1 MSMSKFAEVVK
12 EWGLKPEDIVAASQR
27 MEVRSAEDTL
37 LAIARRNAVKG
48 GKKLVEAGIKKPRL
62 GRAITVKAVEQA
74 IAGAPQSRI
83 VRGKLVRA
91 MKVLAKLKKKTAPS
105 AIELFGE
112 AKRKKGKAPVK
123 AKPGAKA

>member
-1 MSMSKFAEVVK
+1 MSKFAEIVK
-12 EWGLKPEDIVAASQR
+12 EWGLKAEDIVAASQR
-27 MEVRSAEDTL
+27 NEVRSAEDSI
-37 LAIARRNAVKG
+37 LAVQRRNAVRG

-62 GRAITVKAVEQA
+62 GRGLTVKSVEQA

-91 MKVLAKLKKKTAPS
+91 FKVLAKLKKKTAPN

-112 AKRKKGKAPVK
+112 TKRKKGAAPVK
-123 AKPGAKA
+123 AKPGAK